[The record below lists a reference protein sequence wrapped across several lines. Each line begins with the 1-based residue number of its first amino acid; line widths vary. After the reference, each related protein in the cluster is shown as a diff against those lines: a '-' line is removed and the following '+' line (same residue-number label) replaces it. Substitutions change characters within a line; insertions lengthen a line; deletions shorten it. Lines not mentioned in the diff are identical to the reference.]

1 MPSAVKYRKFK
12 ITFQFTHL
20 SSCHPSNCKKGFVKG
35 EALRLLRTNSVRENF
50 EQSKRDL
57 RVKFTDRKEALRNKT
72 KQTKEVLPF
81 VTTYNPATPNLKKIL
96 MKHWHIIQQQPKLKQ
111 IFNQPPIVS
120 YRKEKSLKDILAR
133 EKIPSTSQESQN
145 QRVSRKRWPRKWW
158 PRKRWPRKR
167 RPRKRWPRKRRPR
180 KRRPRKR
187 RPRKQRPRKRRPRKR
202 RQGRGSSKD

>member
-1 MPSAVKYRKFK
+1 MDSVVFFLNLTYLPRLATVVPSAVKYRKFK

-72 KQTKEVLPF
+72 KQTKEILPF

-133 EKIPSTSQESQN
+133 EKIPSTSQKSQN
-145 QRVSRKRWPRKWW
+145 QRVSRKRWPK
-158 PRKRWPRKR
+158 KR
-167 RPRKRWPRKRRPR
+167 RPTT
-180 KRRPRKR
+180 
-187 RPRKQRPRKRRPRKR
+187 
-202 RQGRGSSKD
+202 